1 MKVVKLPNVT
11 GYLIMGLIAGP
22 YVLNIIPADMVENL
36 SIIPSVALGFIALSI
51 GAEFKLSY
59 LKKVGKELKLVKWPT
74 AKEVIKYTIS
84 TIIFCAFLCLIFMAL
99 NLIMSLIRGWVA

>member
-1 MKVVKLPNVT
+1 MAKETKKKVVKTNTKEEKKTTKKTTTQKKKVT
-11 GYLIMGLIAGP
+11 NAP
-22 YVLNIIPADMVENL
+22 KE
-36 SIIPSVALGFIALSI
+36 
-51 GAEFKLSY
+51 SY